1 MRLGRRRPAPGS
13 RARAFRAP
21 SRAARAAAP
30 RRRARGTRRALDAT
44 RPAPAPPARKR
55 PRRAAKRRRGTRR
68 GAPLWTSS
76 SSRESSARRSWS
88 RRRPRHRSSPPGR
101 VARRSPRGAHQGEL
115 SPRTTTQGRQR
126 STERRA
132 TPRLALDC
140 QVQGDGIISVRLPS
154 RLTAI
159 GRVRVLAVVGTPGC
173 GAAPVALASSGC
185 KFLRRSRRFRP
196 ARCGNLA
203 AAAAKSRHTVL
214 SIAAVAGAPGR
225 SQRTSSIPRR
235 AAHAWD
241 DASRLQSGSARWH
254 RSSRALI
261 DSAA

>member
-115 SPRTTTQGRQR
+115 SPRTTTQRQAA
-126 STERRA
+126 EHRA
-132 TPRLALDC
+132 S
-140 QVQGDGIISVRLPS
+140 GDTSLSFRLPS
-154 RLTAI
+154 AR
-159 GRVRVLAVVGTPGC
+159 RWNHFRSLAFKIDRHRTRPCSRCRTGT
-173 GAAPVALASSGC
+173 L
-185 KFLRRSRRFRP
+185 LRRRLRWHLR
-196 ARCGNLA
+196 
-203 AAAAKSRHTVL
+203 
-214 SIAAVAGAPGR
+214 
-225 SQRTSSIPRR
+225 RR
-235 AAHAWD
+235 AANSCADRGGFVPRAVAIRPRPRPGEKSPHSAFDCCRRERTRPLAAHVVDSTPCCAWD
-241 DASRLQSGSARWH
+241 DVSRLQSGSARWASLEP
-254 RSSRALI
+254 SSH
-261 DSAA
+261 

>member
-1 MRLGRRRPAPGS
+1 MLLGRRRPAPGS

-115 SPRTTTQGRQR
+115 SPRTTTQRQAA
-126 STERRA
+126 EHRA
-132 TPRLALDC
+132 S
-140 QVQGDGIISVRLPS
+140 GDTSLSFRLPS
-154 RLTAI
+154 ARRWNHFRSLAFKIDRHRTRPCSRCRGDARLRRGSGGI
-159 GRVRVLAVVGTPGC
+159 GVVGLQIL
-173 GAAPVALASSGC
+173 AP
-185 KFLRRSRRFRP
+185 
-196 ARCGNLA
+196 
-203 AAAAKSRHTVL
+203 
-214 SIAAVAGAPGR
+214 IAAV
-225 SQRTSSIPRR
+225 
-235 AAHAWD
+235 
-241 DASRLQSGSARWH
+241 
-254 RSSRALI
+254 SSRALWQFGRGRGEKSPHSAFDCCRRGRTRPLAAYVV
-261 DSAA
+261 DSTPCCARLGRRIPAAIGFGSLASLEPSSH

>member
-13 RARAFRAP
+13 RARAFRAR

-55 PRRAAKRRRGTRR
+55 PRRAEKRRRGTRR

-159 GRVRVLAVVGTPGC
+159 GRVRVLAVARGRCCGGGSDGICVVGLQIL
-173 GAAPVALASSGC
+173 AP
-185 KFLRRSRRFRP
+185 
-196 ARCGNLA
+196 
-203 AAAAKSRHTVL
+203 
-214 SIAAVAGAPGR
+214 IAAV
-225 SQRTSSIPRR
+225 
-235 AAHAWD
+235 
-241 DASRLQSGSARWH
+241 
-254 RSSRALI
+254 SSRALWQFGRGRGEKSPHSACDCCRRGRTRPLAAYVV
-261 DSAA
+261 DSTPCCARLGRRIPAAIGFGSLASLEPSSH